1 MKRTDFKPDL
11 IISGDWH
18 LMEEER
24 TPPCRL
30 DSIWEAQW
38 DKVKQIKAL
47 QIKYEIPV
55 FLSGDLFDHWKTSP
69 KLLNKTIEEMPE
81 FVYTVIGNHDMPE
94 HNPDLIYKSGIETLF
109 LTDSLSHFEKITAFD
124 DEYTGDWG
132 QKNPISSINWQK
144 RKIIISHEMA
154 YQGEPPYPG
163 AEGDCPSIFR
173 KYKGVDLIITGHNH
187 KTFTARIG
195 NQLLINPG
203 SLTRH
208 DADQVNHQPCVF
220 LWNAEKN
227 DYKIHYLKVK
237 EGIISREHIE
247 IQNQKKQNINHFLSK
262 LKQSWE
268 IGLSFEDNI
277 LRAFEE
283 NGIPKAIQEI
293 ILKWMGK

>member
-1 MKRTDFKPDL
+1 
-11 IISGDWH
+11 
-18 LMEEER
+18 MEEER

-47 QIKYEIPV
+47 QIKYEIPI

-94 HNPDLIYKSGIETLF
+94 HNPELIYKSGLETLF
-109 LTDSLSHFEKITAFD
+109 RSNQIDPFFVLKPHDPQ
-124 DEYTGDWG
+124 GDWG
-132 QKNPISSINWQK
+132 RESKIKPIEYSFD
-144 RKIIISHEMA
+144 RRIIVSHEMA

-163 AEGDCPSIFR
+163 AEGDCSSIFK

-187 KTFTARIG
+187 KTFTARKG

-208 DADQVNHQPCVF
+208 DADQVDHRPCVF
-220 LWNAEKN
+220 LWQAKTNTF
-227 DYKIHYLKVK
+227 KIHYLKVK
-237 EGIISREHIE
+237 EDVISREHIE